1 MKSFLGISNFLEE
14 TSSLSNSIVLVYF
27 FAFSLKKAFLS
38 LLAIPWNSALSWVY
52 FSLTHLPFPLPL
64 SSAICKGSSDS
75 LFAFLHFFFF
85 GMIWSPPPVQC
96 YKHHP

>member
-38 LLAIPWNSALSWVY
+38 LLAIPWNSALKCLYLWVINQGAKQTSKSGNHMLY
-52 FSLTHLPFPLPL
+52 FLIPMQL
-64 SSAICKGSSDS
+64 S
-75 LFAFLHFFFF
+75 
-85 GMIWSPPPVQC
+85 
-96 YKHHP
+96 